1 MQQLLMEQQQQ
12 VENQQ
17 HATTCQPAIQATV
30 FSQQHDQ
37 QVRQQDPAE
46 QVQQSERAQSH
57 AHSGVSQPVRQL
69 LPAPAALPV
78 KQPDESDVG
87 AAGSSSSSTSSS
99 SSSNMSSSNMSSS
112 SMARTGLAAVAPSS
126 KQAAEPAAETARAVD
141 DMVAANCDA
150 ASMCGDGHFD
160 ATEGCYK
167 IVARKR

>member
-87 AAGSSSSSTSSS
+87 AAGSSSSTSSS